1 MLYKINNIELQNK
14 TIMARLTTM
23 ERDSHA
29 KIPESQLIFSEELSK
44 LFPIKTF
51 ENVMDVEKR
60 LNRKSFFNQVVSI
73 SVNSCY

>member
-14 TIMARLTTM
+14 TIMARLTIM

-29 KIPESQLIFSEELSK
+29 KISESQLLFSEELSK

-51 ENVMDVEKR
+51 ENLTDLEKR
-60 LNRKSFFNQVVSI
+60 LNRKSFFNQAVFQ
-73 SVNSCY
+73 